1 MGIRARGKRGRPAG
15 RSTASSRSKASD
27 RNHQLTEASSS
38 DLIGDIADSSDSH
51 SNATSELRATGTSSR
66 SESQGAS
73 TTKHQPDI
81 KPDIS
86 KLPVDHGD
94 ETQRSTGSTD
104 ICSNSLGANG
114 RSGENN
120 NVTDKIDETETNDQ
134 MNQIIIPSYSAW
146 FNYNSI
152 HPIER
157 RALPEFFN
165 SKNKSKSPEVY
176 MGYRNFIIDTYRL
189 NPYEYL
195 TSTACRRNLPGDV
208 CAILRIHAFLE
219 QWGLINYQAE
229 PYMRPT
235 PSGPPS
241 SYPINHMHHF
251 DTIPGLKM
259 PPNESITTATTLA
272 RSNNN
277 VQANIDHHTTSKGQ
291 QQATSSNNLLPNLQN
306 AGANRTASEAK
317 SAANRITSEQHN
329 GEIAHRDSDTTE
341 KADKDSTIKGDD
353 DDGDEDDDED
363 DGDDSKTDRQLQNQ
377 NRDRGGRN
385 RDWNE
390 AEDLALL
397 EAIEMFRDDWNKVSE
412 HVGSRT
418 QEECLIRFLRLPIEE
433 DYLNNHQSTSNDQT
447 SPPTSQQPIAF
458 SKTGN
463 PIMSTVAYLASVVDP
478 RVASAAAQAARDE
491 LSKLASN
498 NSATDSED
506 PGPSKD
512 KQKQQSKSAFS
523 ENKQNLSI
531 AAACVLGVTAVK
543 ARYLACIEERHIRTM
558 GVNLLETQQRKL
570 ELKMKHF
577 EELETLIERQYN
589 SIAMQRQQLIKER
602 QDFHSEQLRAA
613 GSSC

>member
-15 RSTASSRSKASD
+15 RSSAPQRSKTLD
-27 RNHQLTEASSS
+27 RNQLTEASSS
-38 DLIGDIADSSDSH
+38 DLIGDIADASSDSH
-51 SNATSELRATGTSSR
+51 SNATSELKATGTSSR
-66 SESQGAS
+66 SESQNAPPS
-73 TTKHQPDI
+73 KQET
-81 KPDIS
+81 KPDIT
-86 KLPVDHGD
+86 KLSVLDHGD
-94 ETQRSTGSTD
+94 ESTQRSTGSTD

-114 RSGENN
+114 RSVENN
-120 NVTDKIDETETNDQ
+120 GADKLDEAETNDQ
-134 MNQIIIPSYSAW
+134 INQIIIPSYSAW

-176 MGYRNFIIDTYRL
+176 KGYRNFIIDTYRL

-195 TSTACRRNLPGDV
+195 TSTLCRRNLPGDV

-241 SYPINHMHHF
+241 SYPIHPIQY
-251 DTIPGLKM
+251 DIIPGLKM
-259 PPNESITTATTLA
+259 PHNESNITKANNVQTTNKSQQQTTSS
-272 RSNNN
+272 SNNN
-277 VQANIDHHTTSKGQ
+277 NSTVALANLRNSANQAAK
-291 QQATSSNNLLPNLQN
+291 
-306 AGANRTASEAK
+306 EAK
-317 SAANRITSEQHN
+317 SKHTEQN
-329 GEIAHRDSDTTE
+329 GEIAHRDSDATE
-341 KADKDSTIKGDD
+341 KADSTIKEEDD
-353 DDGDEDDDED
+353 DDDDED
-363 DGDDSKTDRQLQNQ
+363 EDGDDSKTDRQLLSQ
-377 NRDRGGRN
+377 NRNRGGR
-385 RDWNE
+385 DAKWEE

-433 DYLNNHQSTSNDQT
+433 PYLKNHHSPQT
-447 SPPTSQQPIAF
+447 NQEHSPPTSQPVSF

-478 RVASAAAQAARDE
+478 RVSSAAAQAARE
-491 LSKLASN
+491 EISKIAN
-498 NSATDSED
+498 KNSAARSEA
-506 PGPSKD
+506 PGPSKE
-512 KQKQQSKSAFS
+512 QQEQSKSAFS

-543 ARYLACIEERHIRTM
+543 AKYLASIEERNIRTM

-577 EELETLIERQYN
+577 EELETLIEREYN
-589 SIAMQRQQLIKER
+589 SIAVQRQQLIKDR
-602 QDFHSEQLRAA
+602 QDFHLEQLRAA